1 MITHVVLFRLKDRS
15 PASVEAT
22 ARVLRDMDGKI
33 EQLRGLEVGVDRLRS
48 PRSYDIALIAKF
60 DSMEDLNAYQVHPVH
75 RKVVEHMQQAAEAS
89 VSVDYES

>member
-33 EQLRGLEVGVDRLRS
+33 EQLRGLEVGVDRLGS

-75 RKVVEHMQQAAEAS
+75 QKVVEHMKQAAETS